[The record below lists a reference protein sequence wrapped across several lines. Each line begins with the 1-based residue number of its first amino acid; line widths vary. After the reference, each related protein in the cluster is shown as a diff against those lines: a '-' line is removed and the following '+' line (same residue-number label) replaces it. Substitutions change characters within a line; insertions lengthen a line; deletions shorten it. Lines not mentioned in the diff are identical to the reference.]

1 MKAVICTK
9 YGQPEV
15 LQIEE
20 VSKPVPKDNEM
31 LVRIK
36 ATTAHIGD
44 TKIRRFEPG
53 LGALRDFFF
62 KPLMRFMIGF
72 RRPRK
77 RILGMEFSGDVES
90 VGKNV
95 TKFQPGDPVFAS
107 TEFRF
112 GAYAE
117 YCCIPENAAIALKPS
132 NMSYEEA
139 APVSNAGL
147 TALIN
152 LRKANIQNGQ
162 KVLIYGASG
171 SVGTYA
177 LQIAKHFGAEVT
189 GVCSTSNIE
198 MVRSLGADMVID
210 YTKEDF
216 TERAEKYDV
225 IFDAVGKIRFSKRKR
240 ALNKTGVYLSALAL
254 SGNVILKAE
263 DLEYLKE
270 LCEKGKLKTVID
282 KIYSIDQIVEAHRY
296 VDKGHKRGNV
306 VITVW
311 K

>member
-1 MKAVICTK
+1 M
-9 YGQPEV
+9 
-15 LQIEE
+15 
-20 VSKPVPKDNEM
+20 
-31 LVRIK
+31 
-36 ATTAHIGD
+36 
-44 TKIRRFEPG
+44 
-53 LGALRDFFF
+53 GALRDFFF

-117 YCCIPENAAIALKPS
+117 YCCIPENAAIALKPA

-152 LRKANIQNGQ
+152 LRKANIQKGQ
-162 KVLIYGASG
+162 RVLIYGASG

-177 LQIAKHFGAEVT
+177 IQIARHFGAEVT

>member
-1 MKAVICTK
+1 MKMKAVICTK
-9 YGQPEV
+9 YGPPEV
-15 LQIEE
+15 LQITE
-20 VSKPVPKDNEM
+20 VPKPVPKDNDV

-72 RRPRK
+72 RKPRNN
-77 RILGMEFSGDVES
+77 ILGMEFAGDVES

-95 TKFQPGDPVFAS
+95 TKFKPGDPVFAS

-112 GAYAE
+112 GTYAE
-117 YCCIPENAAIALKPS
+117 YCCIPENAAIALKPA

-152 LRKANIQNGQ
+152 LRKANIQKGQ
-162 KVLIYGASG
+162 RVLIYGASG

-177 LQIAKHFGAEVT
+177 IQIARHFGAEVT

-216 TERAEKYDV
+216 TERKEKYDV
-225 IFDAVGKIRFSKRKR
+225 IFDAVGKIKFSKRKK

-263 DLEYLKE
+263 DLEYLKG
-270 LCEKGKLKTVID
+270 LCEDGELRTVID

-296 VDKGHKRGNV
+296 VDKGHKKGNV
-306 VITVW
+306 VITV
-311 K
+311 

>member
-1 MKAVICTK
+1 
-9 YGQPEV
+9 
-15 LQIEE
+15 
-20 VSKPVPKDNEM
+20 
-31 LVRIK
+31 
-36 ATTAHIGD
+36 
-44 TKIRRFEPG
+44 
-53 LGALRDFFF
+53 
-62 KPLMRFMIGF
+62 
-72 RRPRK
+72 
-77 RILGMEFSGDVES
+77 
-90 VGKNV
+90 
-95 TKFQPGDPVFAS
+95 
-107 TEFRF
+107 
-112 GAYAE
+112 
-117 YCCIPENAAIALKPS
+117 
-132 NMSYEEA
+132 MSYEEA